1 MIKILVSDDNRKLFA
16 PWAETAISL
25 DIDLVCFSNWEEA
38 RFELDNSWED
48 YEFIILDGKGKI
60 QENGVEANS
69 KHLVAAI
76 QWLKEQLG
84 NGRYKPVVIYTG
96 YYEAIEEIAIKDGQI
111 LEIFDKDKQEID
123 EVLNFILREVGK
135 TPENVVR
142 AQFPDIF
149 EIFDLGLLSREMK
162 TEFVEIISEIKKN
175 NPSDYKSTLR
185 RMRPVIESVLIKLNS
200 ADEHM
205 IPKGLFKRGVPEI
218 SAIIHHLAGKPRYNK
233 EKGEQEYYAEKILP
247 EHVHTSIDSLYD
259 IASKVAMH
267 QYEKDITVYVVKSCL
282 FALLEFLIWFKTF
295 YTKNYTR

>member
-16 PWAETAISL
+16 PWTETAIGL

-60 QENGVEANS
+60 QESGVEANS

-123 EVLNFILREVGK
+123 DVLKFIQKQIDKNPEKIIRTEYPDVFEV
-135 TPENVVR
+135 
-142 AQFPDIF
+142 
-149 EIFDLGLLSREMK
+149 FDSGLLSTGMK
-162 TEFVEIISEIKKN
+162 NEFIEICREIKAN
-175 NPSDYKSTLR
+175 NPAQYKSTLR
-185 RMRPVIESVLIKLNS
+185 RMRPIIENILIKLND
-200 ADEHM
+200 ADSNL
-205 IPKGLFKRGVPEI
+205 IPRGLFRTGVPDI
-218 SAIIHHLAGKPRYNK
+218 SGIIYHLSGKPKFNK
-233 EKGEQEYYAEKILP
+233 DSREMEYYAEQVLP
-247 EHVHTSIDSLYD
+247 EHVSYSLNILYD
-259 IASKVAMH
+259 TTSKVAMH
-267 QYEKDITVYVVKSCL
+267 DYQKEITKYLVKSSL

-295 YTKNYTR
+295 YTKNYS